1 MKKRKLKENKG
12 CVAAEYL
19 SEYYNILNTVNRL
32 KKEIAF
38 AVKQGAPK
46 SKITA
51 SYDNNKGGYVAPIH
65 DDALKTSA
73 GILKK
78 TAAIQNYLLIL
89 EEMTDTLGTLS
100 ADERLAL
107 IMRYVDDH
115 PIKVICTELNYSSR
129 QSVYSLLSTALEKF
143 SRNWGFDA

>member
-1 MKKRKLKENKG
+1 MKKRKLKDDKG
-12 CVAAEYL
+12 YVAAEYL
-19 SEYYNILNTVNRL
+19 SEYYNILNTIKRL
-32 KKEIAF
+32 KKEITF

-51 SYDNNKGGYVAPIH
+51 SYDNNKGGYVTPSH
-65 DDALKTSA
+65 DDALKTSLN
-73 GILKK
+73 IFKK
-78 TAAIQNYLLIL
+78 TAAIQDYLLIL
-89 EEMTDTLGTLS
+89 EEMTDALGTLS
-100 ADERLAL
+100 TDERLAL
-107 IMRYVDDH
+107 IMRYVDGH